1 MSADDTT
8 PPNASTPTT
17 TSPVVVALAWL
28 LVGVPLLY
36 GLWQT
41 LVKASALFTG

>member
-1 MSADDTT
+1 MSTAPDQ
-8 PPNASTPTT
+8 P
-17 TSPVVVALAWL
+17 TSPVLVALAWL

-41 LVKASALFTG
+41 LVRASALFTG

>member
-1 MSADDTT
+1 MSTDD
-8 PPNASTPTT
+8 TT
-17 TSPVVVALAWL
+17 TSPFLVALAWL

-41 LVKASALFTG
+41 VDRATALFTG